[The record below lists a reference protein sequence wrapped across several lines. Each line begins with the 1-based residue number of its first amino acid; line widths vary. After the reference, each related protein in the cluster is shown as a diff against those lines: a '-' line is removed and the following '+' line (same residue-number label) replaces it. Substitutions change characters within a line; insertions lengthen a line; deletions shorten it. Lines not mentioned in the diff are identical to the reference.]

1 MAIEFIKRP
10 ASGYA
15 LAAAATALLT
25 ACLVP
30 FRDEVGL
37 LNEGLL
43 FLLLTL
49 LIASVWGRSTGFFAA
64 VITNVSLNFFFIEP
78 YYTFAVVHPKNV
90 VALAIFLIVSVVGGS
105 LLSAAREAA
114 AQARLRQ
121 AETEVVL
128 NLSRAM
134 SGQTEPDEALAA
146 LCREVI
152 HAFDAP
158 GAAVLSGADGRWSV
172 LAHAG
177 SDTAARLPEPEERAA
192 ADRAASGR
200 SLQSLGRTGLSRT
213 RARIVFPGGRR
224 SAYDG
229 QRSVALMPLVVGDR
243 VIGVLRLDGPIGD
256 SPFREHPEQ
265 LLSAVA
271 SEAALAV
278 QRAELGRAAAHAEA
292 LRQADEMKSALM
304 ASISHDLKTPLA
316 GIKAAISSLLDE
328 RISWSDEDVDAF
340 NQAIDSQ
347 ADRLNRII
355 SDILDLN
362 RIESGSL
369 TPERSSISV
378 RALLEHA
385 REVTANEARG
395 REVSVDAEESL
406 AVLADEALIK
416 QALVNLVEN
425 AIRYSKAGGTIRL
438 AASRAGDAVSIR
450 VEDEGPGIAP
460 EDLPFVFQRFYRADE
475 HSRRIKGSGLG
486 LTVVKGFVELCGGSV
501 SVQSSPIGT
510 TFFVRLPGDS
520 AVRLPA

>member
-1 MAIEFIKRP
+1 
-10 ASGYA
+10 
-15 LAAAATALLT
+15 
-25 ACLVP
+25 V
-30 FRDEVGL
+30 
-37 LNEGLL
+37 
-43 FLLLTL
+43 
-49 LIASVWGRSTGFFAA
+49 
-64 VITNVSLNFFFIEP
+64 
-78 YYTFAVVHPKNV
+78 
-90 VALAIFLIVSVVGGS
+90 
-105 LLSAAREAA
+105 
-114 AQARLRQ
+114 LR
-121 AETEVVL
+121 
-128 NLSRAM
+128 
-134 SGQTEPDEALAA
+134 
-146 LCREVI
+146 
-152 HAFDAP
+152 
-158 GAAVLSGADGRWSV
+158 GADGRWSV

-177 SDTAARLPEPEERAA
+177 WDTAARLPEPEERAA
-192 ADRAASGR
+192 ADRAATER

-224 SAYDG
+224 SAYGG

-256 SPFREHPEQ
+256 TPFREHPEQ
-265 LLSAVA
+265 LLNAVA

-328 RISWSDEDVDAF
+328 RINWSHEDINAF
-340 NQAIDSQ
+340 HQAIDSQ

-385 REVTANEARG
+385 REVTAYEARG

-406 AVLADEALIK
+406 AVLADEALIT
-416 QALVNLVEN
+416 QTLVNLIEN
-425 AIRYSKAGGTIRL
+425 AIKYSKAGGSIRL
-438 AASRAGDAVSIR
+438 AANRDGKAVSIR
-450 VEDEGPGIAP
+450 VEDEGPGITP

-475 HSRRIKGSGLG
+475 HSRRVKGSGLG

-501 SVQSSPIGT
+501 SVESSAAGT
-510 TFFVRLPGDS
+510 TFLVRLPGDT
-520 AVRLPA
+520 AVRSPA